1 MRDVLIA
8 LTPALIASC
17 LIFGPRSLLL
27 TAVSVIACVLF
38 EFIWNKLMKQPV
50 TVGDL
55 SAAVT
60 GVLIAFNVPVSMP
73 IWQLIV
79 GDLAAIIVCKMLFGG
94 LGCNFMNPALVG
106 RIVMFFSFTGSMTDY
121 QGHLTEWAIKNLTS
135 NVADIVIEHP
145 RADLVSGAT
154 PLSAEYLSMS
164 DLPQLLFGAH
174 GGVLGE
180 TCALALILGGIYLIV
195 RKVITPTIP
204 ICFIGGVI
212 LFSWLMGIENP
223 ILSAFSGGVMLGA
236 FFMATDYVTSPQTER
251 GKAVFALGIAF
262 ITVAIRR
269 FSSNA
274 EGVSFAILLLN
285 VLVPYIDALFPTKP
299 FGGVK
304 KPKKEGAK

>member
-8 LTPALIASC
+8 LLPALIAAC
-17 LIFGPRSLLL
+17 LLFGIRSLLL
-27 TAVSVIACVLF
+27 TSVSVIACILF
-38 EFIWNKLMKQPV
+38 EFLWNKLMKQPV
-50 TVGDL
+50 SVGDL

-73 IWQLIV
+73 IWQLLV
-79 GDLAAIIVCKMLFGG
+79 GDLAAIIVAKMLFGG

-121 QGHLTEWAIKNLTS
+121 SGHLTEWAVKNLTS
-135 NVADIVIEHP
+135 NVADVAIDVPH
-145 RADLVSGAT
+145 ADLISGAT
-154 PLSAEYLSMS
+154 PLSSEYLALQ

-180 TCALALILGGIYLIV
+180 TCAIALLIGGIYLIV
-195 RKVITPTIP
+195 RKVITPTVP
-204 ICFIGGVI
+204 VAFIGGVI
-212 LFSWLMGIENP
+212 LFSWLLGIDQP
-223 ILSAFSGGVMLGA
+223 LLAPLSGGVMLGA
-236 FFMATDYVTSPQTER
+236 FFMATDYVTSPNTER

-274 EGVSFAILLLN
+274 EGVSFAILLMN

-299 FGGVK
+299 FGTAKRSENG
-304 KPKKEGAK
+304 GAK